1 MSINLEIFRKTLIYE
16 MTAPVSPILEDLEQI
31 AVIDRA
37 AEAQQN
43 KFRQLRNKFLTG
55 MGISILVAFISI
67 FLLSQGSGSIAI
79 IGFLLLG
86 LGILGFIAFL
96 IAAIY
101 AESKKSF
108 HGRFNLPNQRYE
120 LLKQVL
126 QMVVRDME
134 PAAEVSV
141 RLVLSP
147 PSQKNKLIQ
156 TVPHRYKTG
165 FKVDF
170 YQDEWLT
177 VNGNFLDKTEF
188 LLTTTEC
195 NQTAY
200 GWKRSSSGKSKYK
213 TKSKP
218 QGLEVD
224 LKLNYPLR
232 RYGAIKVVKEQAV
245 EAVKLP
251 EKVQLKN
258 LKITDKDIR
267 LSVKIP
273 PFKPSENWNQENLY
287 QTITM
292 MFLSLYQVLN
302 LSRILSKK

>member
-1 MSINLEIFRKTLIYE
+1 MSINLEIFRKILIYE
-16 MTAPVSPILEDLEQI
+16 MTAPVSTILEDLEQI

-55 MGISILVAFISI
+55 MGISILVAFLSI
-67 FLLSQGSGSIAI
+67 FLLSQGAGSIAI
-79 IGFLLLG
+79 LGFLLLV
-86 LGILGFIAFL
+86 LGGLGFITFL
-96 IAAIY
+96 ITAIY
-101 AESKKSF
+101 AESRKSF

-120 LLKQVL
+120 LLTKVL

-134 PAAEVSV
+134 QAAEISV

-147 PSQKNKLIQ
+147 PSQKDKLTQ

-177 VNGNFLDKTEF
+177 VHGSFLDKTEF
-188 LLTTTEC
+188 LLTTTEF

-200 GWKRSSSGKSKYK
+200 GWKRSRSGKSKYK

-218 QGLEVD
+218 QGLEVS
-224 LKLNYPLR
+224 LKLTYPLR
-232 RYGAIKVVKEQAV
+232 RYGAIKIVKDQAI

-251 EKVQLKN
+251 ETVQLKN
-258 LKITDKDIR
+258 LKTTDKSIHLIVR
-267 LSVKIP
+267 IP
-273 PFKPSENWNQENLY
+273 VFRTSENWNKDNPY
-287 QTITM
+287 QTIAM

-302 LSRILSKK
+302 LSRILSK